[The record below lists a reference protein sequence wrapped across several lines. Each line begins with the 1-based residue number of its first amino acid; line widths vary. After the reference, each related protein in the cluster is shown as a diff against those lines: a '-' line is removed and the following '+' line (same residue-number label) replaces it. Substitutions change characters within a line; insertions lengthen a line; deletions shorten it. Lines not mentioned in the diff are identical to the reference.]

1 MNSIYN
7 INAKEEILNL
17 LKDDLNDERVKQELS
32 QLVDINYIELLLAKL
47 IADYLKENNQSYIV
61 SGIDNLYIAYLL
73 GITLINPNEEESYIP
88 YEVAFDKWHIS
99 LASEFRVPN
108 GITKDLQNI

>member
-32 QLVDINYIELLLAKL
+32 QLVDINYIELLLAKCS
-47 IADYLKENNQSYIV
+47 Q
-61 SGIDNLYIAYLL
+61 
-73 GITLINPNEEESYIP
+73 
-88 YEVAFDKWHIS
+88 IS
-99 LASEFRVPN
+99 LLPSV
-108 GITKDLQNI
+108 LQSSTNIISFC